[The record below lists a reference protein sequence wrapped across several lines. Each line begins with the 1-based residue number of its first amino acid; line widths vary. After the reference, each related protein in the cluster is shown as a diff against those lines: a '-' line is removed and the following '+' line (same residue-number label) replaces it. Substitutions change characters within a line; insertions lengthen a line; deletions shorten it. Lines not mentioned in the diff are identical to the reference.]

1 LIAHPGVITTGPET
15 RLMAGMTETPPEA
28 ASLERPADTGPAQPS
43 PAQPDSA
50 PPSVVPNVGAG
61 GWVRLCVIVGVVVF
75 GFATVLGSGLGGA
88 HTSQTVSN
96 FGLGLAALAAAAA
109 CLLRARWFTGRMRWG
124 WAFIGLGVL
133 SWGLGQAFWV
143 YLETFRGDEA
153 PFPSGAD
160 IGYVGMIVFTPA
172 GLLILPSVT
181 QALANRIRSVLDGM
195 MVACSLV
202 LMAWIFVIQPLIS
215 AGQDTAL
222 ALYVS
227 LAYPLGDV
235 VMLTM
240 VLYMLA
246 LQRRHGSTFASLA
259 LVGVGIG
266 AFAASDIGY
275 AYLNLIGKYAS
286 GGVTDIGWFVGFS
299 LILVAA
305 RKPVTAE
312 IDEDDQDIISMQPV
326 GVMLPYVAVLG
337 SLITTVLWYTRT
349 GHTTMFVAYARSALI
364 LLIIGRQ
371 LITLRENRDL
381 TRTLESR
388 VAERTAELFAS
399 EQRFHALVQHSSD
412 VVTVVSP
419 EADVLYQSESVQR
432 VFGYPA
438 HGLTGRRL
446 TKLLDPESGLRLAQA
461 LRQVAGRPYATTVL
475 ELTVQHQDGR
485 RRQAEL
491 TITNL
496 LGDPSVA
503 GLVLN
508 TRDISE
514 RKELQ
519 DQLVH
524 EAYHDALT
532 QLANRALFRER
543 VAEALRRREPGTDVT
558 VLFLDLDG
566 FKEVND
572 SLGHLAGD
580 QLLVQVADRL
590 RASVR
595 DGDVVARF
603 GGDEFAV
610 LIESVTGSDDAEAV
624 AQRIVDMLE
633 EPFASEARD
642 IHVQASIGLAAHSGI
657 GDPAAADLPGETK
670 ADGAEQLMRNA
681 DLAMYKAKSGGGG
694 SYASYDPQML
704 AGLVAR
710 LELEADLRVAL
721 ERDQLKLHY
730 QPTIDL
736 ATNEVVGF
744 EALARWYHPERGLLP
759 PAEFIPIAEAT
770 GLIIPLGR
778 WVLEEACRQAVEW
791 SQGEHGRAIKMA
803 VNVSVRQFDR
813 GDLVDVVG
821 QILAETGMPAG
832 QLCLEMTESVLMTD
846 TDDNLEQLVRLK
858 ALGVTLAIDDFGTG
872 YSSLAYLRRF
882 PVDTLKIDRSFVERL
897 GALTDDTA
905 LADTI
910 VQLGKSLGMAT
921 VAEGIEEF
929 GQLAALREMGCH
941 FAQGYYFSRPVPAAD
956 AGRLLREGAEITA

>member
-1 LIAHPGVITTGPET
+1 
-15 RLMAGMTETPPEA
+15 MAALTESPPEVTG
-28 ASLERPADTGPAQPS
+28 LEGPAG
-43 PAQPDSA
+43 D
-50 PPSVVPNVGAG
+50 GRG
-61 GWVRLCVIVGVVVF
+61 HRGWTRLCVVVGLIVL
-75 GFATVLGSGLGGA
+75 GFATVLSSGLGGEHVA
-88 HTSQTVSN
+88 QTLSN
-96 FGLGLAALAAAAA
+96 FGLCLAALAAAAA

-133 SWGLGQAFWV
+133 SWGLGQAYSV
-143 YLETFRGDEA
+143 YLQTFLGQA
-153 PFPSGAD
+153 VPLPSGAD
-160 IGYVGMIVFTPA
+160 IGYLGMIVFTPA
-172 GLLILPSVT
+172 GLLILPSVA
-181 QALANRIRSVLDGM
+181 QALANRVRSVLDGL
-195 MVACSLV
+195 MVGCSFV
-202 LMAWIFVIQPLIS
+202 LMAWIFVIQPLIA
-215 AGQDTAL
+215 AGQNSSL

-259 LVGVGIG
+259 LVGAGVG
-266 AFAASDIGY
+266 AFATSDIGY
-275 AYLNLIGKYAS
+275 AYLNLVGKYAS
-286 GGVTDIGWFVGFS
+286 GGATDIGWFLGFC
-299 LILVAA
+299 LVLLAA
-305 RKPVTAE
+305 RKPVASS
-312 IDEDDQDIISMQPV
+312 IDGDDEVFDGMQPV
-326 GVMLPYVAVLG
+326 GILLPYVAVLG
-337 SLITTVLWYTRT
+337 SLVTTVFWYAHT
-349 GHTTMFVAYARSALI
+349 GHSTMFVAYTRSVLI

-371 LITLRENRDL
+371 LITLRENRNL

-432 VFGYPA
+432 VFGIPA
-438 HGLTGRRL
+438 QNLSGKRL

-475 ELTVQHQDGR
+475 ELTIRHQDGR
-485 RRQAEL
+485 RRQAEM

-543 VAEALRRREPGTDVT
+543 VAEALRRRGDDEDVT

-610 LIESVTGSDDAEAV
+610 LIESPVDVEEAESV
-624 AQRIVDMLE
+624 ARRIVEVLE
-633 EPFASEARD
+633 EPFASETRN
-642 IHVQASIGLAAHSGI
+642 IHVQASIGLAAYSGI
-657 GDPAAADLPGETK
+657 GETRVEIVDDIGADQDR

-681 DLAMYKAKSGGGG
+681 DLAMYKAKSAGGG
-694 SYASYDPQML
+694 SFASYDPQML

-721 ERDQLKLHY
+721 ERGQLKLHY
-730 QPTIDL
+730 QPTVDL
-736 ATNEVVGF
+736 ATSEVIGF
-744 EALARWYHPERGLLP
+744 EALARWYHPERGLIA
-759 PAEFIPIAEAT
+759 PADFIPIAEAT

-791 SQGEHGRAIKMA
+791 SQGEHGRPIKMA

-813 GDLVDVVG
+813 ADLVDVVR
-821 QILAETGMPAG
+821 QILGETGMPAQ

-846 TDDNLEQLVRLK
+846 TDGNLEQLVRLK
-858 ALGVTLAIDDFGTG
+858 ELGVTLAIDDFGTG

-941 FAQGYYFSRPVPAAD
+941 FAQGYYFSRPVPAAE
-956 AGRLLREGAEITA
+956 AGRLLHEGAELSA

>member
-1 LIAHPGVITTGPET
+1 MTGRVALSRWA
-15 RLMAGMTETPPEA
+15 RLC
-28 ASLERPADTGPAQPS
+28 L
-43 PAQPDSA
+43 
-50 PPSVVPNVGAG
+50 VVGA
-61 GWVRLCVIVGVVVF
+61 VVVA
-75 GFATVLGSGLGGA
+75 FAVVLGAAVGGA
-88 HTSQTVSN
+88 RTAQLVSN
-96 FGLGLAALAAAAA
+96 FGLCYAAISAAVA
-109 CLLRARWFTGRMRWG
+109 CLLRAHQFRGRMRGG

-133 SWGLGQAFWV
+133 SWGIGQASWV
-143 YLETFRGDEA
+143 YLETFRGVEA
-153 PFPSGAD
+153 PFPSIAD
-160 IGYVGMIVFTPA
+160 AGYLLMVALTPV
-172 GLLILPSVT
+172 GLLIMPSRT
-181 QALANRIRSVLDGM
+181 QALANRVRSVLDGL
-195 MVACSLV
+195 MVAASLV
-202 LMAWIFVIQPLIS
+202 LIAWIFVVSPLIE

-227 LAYPLGDV
+227 LTYPLGDV
-235 VMLTM
+235 VITTI
-240 VLYMLA
+240 VIYMLA
-246 LQRRHGSTFASLA
+246 QQRRRGRTFSHLA
-259 LVGVGIG
+259 LVGGGIV
-266 AFAASDIGY
+266 AFAVSDIAY
-275 AYLNLIGKYAS
+275 AYLNLKGEYSS
-286 GGVTDIGWFVGFS
+286 GGITDIGWFAGFS
-299 LILVAA
+299 LILLAA
-305 RKPVTAE
+305 TKPVPPAT
-312 IDEDDQDIISMQPV
+312 DEDDATTDGGQPI
-326 GVMLPYVAVLG
+326 GILLPYVAVLAA
-337 SLITTVLWYTRT
+337 LFTTVIWYAKT
-349 GHTTMFVAYARSALI
+349 GHSNLFVAYTRSALI
-364 LLIIGRQ
+364 LLIVGRQ
-371 LITLRENRDL
+371 LLTLRENRDL
-381 TRTLESR
+381 TRTLEAR
-388 VAERTAELFAS
+388 VADRTAELFAS

-438 HGLTGRRL
+438 RVLTGRRL
-446 TKLLDPESGLRLAQA
+446 TKLVDPESAVRLAQA

-475 ELTVQHQDGR
+475 ELPVRHRDGR
-485 RRQAEL
+485 VRQAEM

-496 LGDPSVA
+496 LSDPSVA

-519 DQLVH
+519 AQLVH

-543 VAEALRRREPGTDVT
+543 VAEALRDRIPSSSDDVT

-595 DGDVVARF
+595 DGDLVARF

-610 LIESVTGSDDAEAV
+610 LIRADHDGDDAERV
-624 AQRIVDMLE
+624 AQRIVEVLE
-633 EPFASEARD
+633 QPFGSDTRD
-642 IHVQASIGLAAHSGI
+642 IHVQASIGLASASK
-657 GDPAAADLPGETK
+657 LGEPEG
-670 ADGAEQLMRNA
+670 DGAEQLMRNA
-681 DLAMYKAKSGGGG
+681 DLAMYKAKSAGG
-694 SYASYDPQML
+694 SCYAAYHPDML

-710 LELEADLRVAL
+710 LELEADLRLAL
-721 ERDQLKLHY
+721 ERGQLHLHY
-730 QPTIDL
+730 QPTVDL
-736 ATNEVVGF
+736 ATSEVIGF
-744 EALARWYHPERGLLP
+744 EALARWQHPERGMIP

-770 GLIIPLGR
+770 GLIVPLGR
-778 WVLEEACRQAVEW
+778 WVLREACRKAVEW
-791 SQGEHGRAIKMA
+791 SAQSGGRKVKMA

-813 GDLVDVVG
+813 ADLVEVVAG
-821 QILAETGMPAG
+821 ILAETGMPAD

-846 TDDNLEQLVRLK
+846 TDDNLEQLLRLK

-941 FAQGYYFSRPVPAAD
+941 FAQGYYFSRPVPAD
-956 AGRLLREGAEITA
+956 EAGRLFLDGADAVR